1 MAAIAPH
8 QATPCTSTAAS
19 RPGVL
24 QGTLS
29 SRIDLLGGKG
39 GFLPGLMTDGV
50 ATKQHVAGF
59 GPAQAAAVTFIIQA
73 SRQGEPVGLRATL
86 TPGEM
91 DEILNDFAAGLQTV
105 PGCLPDLAAYLTP
118 VPRVNWSNENQ
129 NLYVSCQICTSLF
142 GTISLVTC
150 LKLLRLRHAR
160 YQMTPKMTN
169 YQLIITCAQLSF
181 EASLPLAASVIMK
194 CVSNVSAQI

>member
-1 MAAIAPH
+1 VGVCVSVHVLPRVALPALRGYERH
-8 QATPCTSTAAS
+8 HLVQAGALS
-19 RPGVL
+19 RPEPRRGG
-24 QGTLS
+24 QFS
-29 SRIDLLGGKG
+29 QISR
-39 GFLPGLMTDGV
+39 
-50 ATKQHVAGF
+50 
-59 GPAQAAAVTFIIQA
+59 
-73 SRQGEPVGLRATL
+73 
-86 TPGEM
+86 
-91 DEILNDFAAGLQTV
+91 
-105 PGCLPDLAAYLTP
+105 
-118 VPRVNWSNENQ
+118 
-129 NLYVSCQICTSLF
+129 SLF

>member
-39 GFLPGLMTDGV
+39 GFLPGLMTDVV

-118 VPRVNWSNENQ
+118 VPCCKLVQDVVVHIRQADRCSSQRRPAQSSPVLPGASSSSRG
-129 NLYVSCQICTSLF
+129 YTTSTMGQLF
-142 GTISLVTC
+142 AHVC
-150 LKLLRLRHAR
+150 
-160 YQMTPKMTN
+160 
-169 YQLIITCAQLSF
+169 
-181 EASLPLAASVIMK
+181 
-194 CVSNVSAQI
+194 